1 MVKNMLPF
9 KTAYFE
15 NLEVGHEFETPGR
28 TITEADIVTFA
39 GLSGDHH
46 PLHTD
51 ASFAAKG
58 PYKRRIAH
66 GMLSLSIVSGLVMQL
81 GILERSILAFRE
93 LTCKFS
99 KPVFI
104 GDTIYARLEVA
115 STKAM
120 RRIGG
125 GLVNFQM
132 KVYNQH
138 EQIVQSG
145 TWSILLHSNKS
156 VSESDR
162 QRDNR

>member
-1 MVKNMLPF
+1 MMRDLSF
-9 KTAYFE
+9 LRTTYFE
-15 NLEVGHEFETPGR
+15 DLEVGHEFQTPGR
-28 TITEADIVTFA
+28 TITEADIVAFA
-39 GLSGDHH
+39 GLSGDYN

-58 PYKRRIAH
+58 PYERRIAH
-66 GMLSLSIVSGLVMQL
+66 GLLSLSIVSGLVTRL
-81 GILERSILAFRE
+81 GILERSVLAFRE

-104 GDTIYARLEVA
+104 GDTVYARLEVVSA
-115 STKAM
+115 KAM

-125 GLVNFQM
+125 GLVDFQM

-145 TWSILLHSNKS
+145 TWSILLQSKKS
-156 VSESDR
+156 GPGNDR
-162 QRDNR
+162 Q